1 LPTVQTQNVPSRDNV
16 ADPAASTLHGPPDK
30 AASDLIKAQYST
42 ARYNIQRDYYSGLY
56 RFWSRSILFLL
67 GKQWLLWNKT
77 TKQWTPEKNVPKW
90 RQQPVTNL
98 VYRFYKNAL
107 AKLTKQRPA
116 FDCVPPSGDADD
128 RAAAELG
135 NALLKFWWRLLK
147 MPQFLQ
153 RSIGWML
160 STGNAWAMVDWD
172 PEAGV
177 ITPLKTAYTRKT
189 GKKNDTTGEDEEETI
204 EGVPADKD
212 GDPILKDDGN
222 PDMDAEPHKMAQGEI
237 SVQLISP
244 FSVRMNPEAES
255 VEDATEFYIGTIKP
269 SAVFE
274 KQWDIPPSTL
284 PGVGNDEQVTIMD
297 IISAASTGTTGV
309 LGFFNGS
316 DNSMAKGQRSMEI
329 RYYAKPDDDYPEGRH
344 WITVDGRMVLPEEEL
359 PNGFWPPMV
368 VYQDLAPPGQ
378 AIAMGP
384 VGQLTPIGEAY
395 NTINGKI
402 QENNV
407 TMAMG
412 GKWLLSP
419 EDKSLAID
427 SDPGQKIVSKGYAAG
442 KPPMQLEPK
451 GLPEQVYQ
459 ERERIMQDFQFVSG
473 MSEVDLGGKPEG
485 VSSGRGFLVLQEAS
499 DSTWGPTLQN
509 QESFLEEVGRR
520 MLVIAH
526 RKYTEERTVKIGG
539 ENGVWQF
546 RAFKGADLTD
556 SMEVQV
562 QSGSSF
568 PWSRA
573 ARQDTAMSLISS
585 LPGLVTNPQTGE
597 VDVQKLGRL
606 TDVGGLDA
614 ISREEDPDSDE
625 IEREHAEF
633 EDTKSE
639 YPQIGIWQDHAKHLI
654 GHGNFFKRDRARFDR
669 MPKARQAAFI
679 QHYQDT
685 IQAIAEAVQ
694 QTMPNGPQGQMGG
707 PPGGG
712 APQPQAGG
720 PMQLNAPQPPMQA
733 GPPSPS
739 ELTLTP
745 ADMRSAAT

>member
-1 LPTVQTQNVPSRDNV
+1 M
-16 ADPAASTLHGPPDK
+16 ADPAAATLHGPPKKD
-30 AASDLIKAQYST
+30 ATDLEKAQYST

-116 FDCVPPSGDADD
+116 FDCVPPSGDSDD

-135 NALLKFWWRLLK
+135 NALLKFWWRQLK
-147 MPQFLQ
+147 LSQFLQ
-153 RSIGWML
+153 RAIGWML
-160 STGNAWAMVDWD
+160 STGNAWALVDWD
-172 PEAGV
+172 PLAGK
-177 ITPLKTAYTRKT
+177 ISPLTTAYTRKT
-189 GKKNDTTGEDEEETI
+189 GEDEDETT
-204 EGVPADKD
+204 EDVPADKD
-212 GDPILKDDGN
+212 GDPIVKDDGT
-222 PDMDAEPHKMAQGEI
+222 PDMDAEPHQMPQGEI
-237 SVQLISP
+237 SVRLISP

-269 SAVFE
+269 SNVLE
-274 KQWDIPPSTL
+274 KEWNLPYSTL
-284 PGVGNDEQVTIMD
+284 AGVGNDEQVTILD

-316 DNSMAKGQRSMEI
+316 DNSMAKGQRSMEL
-329 RYYAKPDDDYPEGRH
+329 RYYAKPDDDFPSGRH
-344 WITVDGRMVLPEEEL
+344 WISVDGKMVLPEEDL
-359 PNGFWPPMV
+359 PNGFWPPLV
-368 VYQDLAPPGQ
+368 AYQDLAPPGQ

-451 GLPEQVYQ
+451 GLPEQVYA
-459 ERERIMQDFQFVSG
+459 ERERIMQDWQFVSG
-473 MSEVDLGGKPEG
+473 MSETDLGGKPEG

-499 DSTWGPTLQN
+499 DSQWGPTLLN
-509 QESFLEEVGRR
+509 QEGFLEECGRR

-556 SMEVQV
+556 SMDVQV

-573 ARQDTAMSLISS
+573 ARQDTALSLIQS
-585 LPGLVTNPQTGE
+585 LPGLVTNPQSGE

-625 IEREHAEF
+625 IEREHAQF
-633 EDTKSE
+633 EDPEFVDPYTKSKF
-639 YPQIGIWQDHAKHLI
+639 PQIGIWQDHAKHLI
-654 GHGNFFKRDRARFDR
+654 GHGNFFKRDKARFDR
-669 MPKARQAAFI
+669 MPKARQDGFI
-679 QHYQDT
+679 QHYQAT
-685 IQAIAEAVQ
+685 MQAIAEAIQ
-694 QTMPNGPQGQMGG
+694 QTMPQAPQGQPGQPGGGG
-707 PPGGG
+707 PPL
-712 APQPQAGG
+712 
-720 PMQLNAPQPPMQA
+720 QLNAPGAPLQAAPPT
-733 GPPSPS
+733 PS
-739 ELTLTP
+739 ELSLTP
-745 ADMRSAAT
+745 ADTSAAGLS